1 MNESQE
7 ENTLFE
13 IKAEFKFP
21 LINTLALLLNSR
33 VSRSLTGEQIKN
45 LELLESIKNARH
57 NLVLEEIV
65 GEDKITATIT
75 FDEEGVHRI
84 DFKKYFVS
92 FQ

>member
-7 ENTLFE
+7 ENGSFE
-13 IKAEFKFP
+13 IEAEFKLP

-33 VSRSLTGEQIKN
+33 VSRTLTGEQITN

-57 NLVLEEIV
+57 KLVLEEIV
-65 GEDKITATIT
+65 GEDKIVATIT

-84 DFKKYFVS
+84 DFKKHFVG
-92 FQ
+92 F

>member
-65 GEDKITATIT
+65 GEDKIVATIT

-84 DFKKYFVS
+84 DLKKYFVS